1 MSTEIETDVRNIL
14 CSANVTMKS
23 VYLGLRNDALG
34 GNQPMDAW
42 VVTFHNETSKRTED
56 FDFFTG
62 IGLRA
67 KPSELDKR
75 NARFDLPG
83 LTERGLKERTIHG
96 KRYYA
101 KLETLRKPK
110 APEPASVLHG
120 ILLDSEACSQSF
132 AHWCMDYGY
141 DEDSRKAYATYEAC
155 QKNADKLARVLDHKT
170 RDALRDALQ
179 DY

>member
-1 MSTEIETDVRNIL
+1 MPTEIEANVRNIL
-14 CSANVTMKS
+14 CAANVNAKS

-34 GNQPMDAW
+34 GNHPMDAW

-67 KPSELDKR
+67 KPVFPNKFTRNTIAWHNVE
-75 NARFDLPG
+75 NARKPSAPG
-83 LTERGLKERTIHG
+83 
-96 KRYYA
+96 
-101 KLETLRKPK
+101 
-110 APEPASVLHG
+110 PASVLSS
-120 ILLDSEACSQSF
+120 ILLDSDACNQSF
-132 AHWCMDYGY
+132 AHWCSDFGY

-155 QKNADKLARVLDHKT
+155 QKNADKLARVLDSKT
-170 RDALRDALQ
+170 RDALREALQ

>member
-1 MSTEIETDVRNIL
+1 MSKEIELNVRNLL
-14 CSANVTMKS
+14 CAANVNAKS

-42 VVTFHNETSKRTED
+42 VVTFHNETSKRSES
-56 FDFFTG
+56 FDYFTG
-62 IGLRA
+62 LGLRA
-67 KPSELDKR
+67 KPTLGNKYTR
-75 NARFDLPG
+75 N
-83 LTERGLKERTIHG
+83 
-96 KRYYA
+96 
-101 KLETLRKPK
+101 TLAWHAVESARKPVK
-110 APEPASVLHG
+110 PEPASVLHS
-120 ILLDSEACSQSF
+120 ILLDGEACNQSF

-155 QKNADKLARVLDHKT
+155 QKNADKLARVLDSKT

>member
-1 MSTEIETDVRNIL
+1 MSIEIETNALNIL
-14 CSANVTMKS
+14 CDASVTMKS
-23 VYLGLRNDALG
+23 VYLGLRDKVFNDT
-34 GNQPMDAW
+34 QPMDAW
-42 VVTFHNETSKRTED
+42 IVTFHNETSKRSES
-56 FDFFTG
+56 FDYFTG
-62 IGLRA
+62 LGLRA
-67 KPSELDKR
+67 KPTLGNKYTRNTLAWHAVE
-75 NARFDLPG
+75 NAR
-83 LTERGLKERTIHG
+83 
-96 KRYYA
+96 
-101 KLETLRKPK
+101 KPVK
-110 APEPASVLHG
+110 PEPASVLHS

>member
-1 MSTEIETDVRNIL
+1 MSIEIETNVRNIL
-14 CSANVTMKS
+14 CAANVTMNAIYVGERK
-23 VYLGLRNDALG
+23 NALG
-34 GNQPMDAW
+34 GTTTMDTW
-42 VVTFHNETSKRTED
+42 LVSFVKTPTNRIED

-75 NARFDLPG
+75 NARFNLPG
-83 LTERGLKERTIHG
+83 LTERDLKERTIYG

-101 KLETLRKPK
+101 KLESLRKPK
-110 APEPASVLHG
+110 APEPASVLHSL
-120 ILLDSEACSQSF
+120 LLDSDACNQSF
-132 AHWCMDYGY
+132 ANWCRDYDY

-155 QKNADKLARVLDHKT
+155 QKNADNLARVLDSKT

>member
-1 MSTEIETDVRNIL
+1 MSIEIETNVHNIL
-14 CSANVTMKS
+14 RAANVNAKS

-34 GNQPMDAW
+34 GNRPMDAW
-42 VVTFHNETSKRTED
+42 IVTFHNETSKRTED

-67 KPSELDKR
+67 KPSEIDKR

-83 LTERGLKERTIHG
+83 LTARDLTERTIYG

-101 KLETLRKPK
+101 KLETLRKPS
-110 APEPASVLHG
+110 APEPASVLHSL
-120 ILLDSEACSQSF
+120 LLDSAACDQSF
-132 AHWCMDYGY
+132 SNWCADLGY

-155 QKNADKLARVLDHKT
+155 QKNADKLARVLDSKT

-179 DY
+179 AY